1 MLLHPTHLLPGF
13 GSHPLSVERVLR
25 RTLHLCPRSVP
36 TSSPGEVARSWP
48 DTLES
53 PS

>member
-1 MLLHPTHLLPGF
+1 MLLCPPILLSGPEPH
-13 GSHPLSVERVLR
+13 SLSVERVLR
-25 RTLHLCPRSVP
+25 WTLRLCPRSAP
-36 TSSPGEVARSWP
+36 TSSPGEAVRSWP